1 MRSDGSYRGGGPT
14 YPYFLVYDVRDAG
27 GQMTLSTAKL
37 TEKYQ
42 ITIPSEVRRRLG
54 LRAGDLVCLSLEND
68 RVVLRG
74 VRGGWTEST
83 RGLGAEMW
91 RKEGGAAAIERERDS
106 WE

>member
-1 MRSDGSYRGGGPT
+1 MAAMN
-14 YPYFLVYDVRDAG
+14 V
-27 GQMTLSTAKL
+27 STAKL
-37 TEKYQ
+37 TEKFQ

-54 LRAGDLVCLSLEND
+54 LRAGDLVSLSVEDD

-91 RKEGGAAAIERERDS
+91 RREGGVAAIERERDS
-106 WE
+106 WK